1 MKRHW
6 FSLSNTCLI
15 AGNTLREAVRQ
26 RLLGFLV
33 VLALGL
39 VASAQ
44 GFRDFNFGTSELK
57 FLSDFGFG
65 AMTFFGSVV
74 AVTATAQLFFSE
86 IESRTVLTLLAKP
99 IGRGEFVLGKF
110 LGVLV
115 VTAIFCALLTGVLAA
130 VLWAREGALL
140 REMPDA
146 FPRGRLLHYPDLMAV
161 GLVQWLKL
169 AVLAGFT
176 LLVAT
181 FAQSQL
187 YCVIAGFF
195 VLVICHLQY
204 LAQETYAHSNALGAR
219 LLGEL
224 IAVLFPNF
232 QLFNFADDWGAGGA
246 VPWSRV
252 GRVAL
257 YAAGYLMAT
266 SALAIY
272 SFRKREI

>member
-6 FSLSNTCLI
+6 FSLSNTWLI
-15 AGNTLREAVRQ
+15 AGNTLREAARQ
-26 RLLGFLV
+26 QLLGFIL

-44 GFRDFNFGTSELK
+44 GFRDFNFGTPELK

-65 AMTFFGSVV
+65 AMAFFGSVV

-86 IESRTVLTLLAKP
+86 IENRTVLTLLAKP

-140 REMPDA
+140 RELPDA
-146 FPRGRLLHYPDLMAV
+146 FPGGRLLRYSDLVAV

-204 LAQETYAHSNALGAR
+204 LAQETYAHSSALGAQ

-224 IAVLFPNF
+224 IALLFPNF
-232 QLFNFADDWGAGGA
+232 QLFNFADDWGGGGA

-252 GRVAL
+252 ARVAL
-257 YAAGYLMAT
+257 YAAGYLAAT